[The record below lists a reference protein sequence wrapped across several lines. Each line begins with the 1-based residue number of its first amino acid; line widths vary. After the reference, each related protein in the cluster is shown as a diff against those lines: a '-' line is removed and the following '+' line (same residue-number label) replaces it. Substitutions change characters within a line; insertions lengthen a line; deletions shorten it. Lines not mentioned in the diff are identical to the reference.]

1 VRSVLPSGSAG
12 VLVEV
17 DHLQDVLDLYAAL
30 VDESLPGVVDLVP
43 AASTVLVVIDPEVT
57 SVSATESAV
66 RALPPGHHDM
76 EEGEEVELPVVYD
89 GEDLAEV
96 AALLGCDV
104 DEVVRRHTA
113 QAWTVA
119 FCGFAPGFGY
129 MTSDSWKWDLP
140 RRSSPRTRV
149 PPGAVALA
157 GPFCGV
163 YPRESPGGWQL
174 IGRTEVQV
182 FDLSRE
188 PPALLR
194 PGNQVRFVVDES

>member
-1 VRSVLPSGSAG
+1 MRLLPSGTSA

-17 DHLQDVLDLYAAL
+17 DDLQDVLDLYAAL
-30 VDESLPGVVDLVP
+30 VEAEVPGVVDLVP
-43 AASTVLVVIDPEVT
+43 AASTVLVVLDPEVT
-57 SVSATESAV
+57 SVPAIENAV
-66 RALPPGHHDM
+66 RALPPGHHEM
-76 EEGEEVELPVVYD
+76 AEGELVELPVVYD

-96 AALLGCDV
+96 AALLECDV

-113 QAWTVA
+113 QPWTVA
-119 FCGFAPGFGY
+119 FGGFAPGFGY
-129 MTSDSWKWDLP
+129 LTSDSWEWDLP
-140 RRSSPRTRV
+140 RRSSPRTKV
-149 PPGAVALA
+149 PAGAVALA

-182 FDLSRE
+182 FDLSRD
-188 PPALLR
+188 PAALLR